1 MDNQWL
7 LYGISSVVLII
18 LIRRTILSGNIVLS
32 CLLGA
37 ILLIQ
42 VVGVALC
49 AQQKKKNEHTKELPS
64 SKVHQKKVVFS
75 YSKSNFFKPLT
86 MPFSVFLV
94 EIKVAFSFSSSRAL
108 PMAIP

>member
-1 MDNQWL
+1 MHFSRKHPILNIENKGVNKMDNQWL

-49 AQQKKKNEHTKELPS
+49 AQQKKKMNIQRTT
-64 SKVHQKKVVFS
+64 
-75 YSKSNFFKPLT
+75 FF
-86 MPFSVFLV
+86 
-94 EIKVAFSFSSSRAL
+94 
-108 PMAIP
+108 

>member
-18 LIRRTILSGNIVLS
+18 LIRRTILSGNIALS

-64 SKVHQKKVVFS
+64 SKVHQ
-75 YSKSNFFKPLT
+75 
-86 MPFSVFLV
+86 
-94 EIKVAFSFSSSRAL
+94 
-108 PMAIP
+108 

>member
-7 LYGISSVVLII
+7 LYG
-18 LIRRTILSGNIVLS
+18 ILSGNIVLS

-64 SKVHQKKVVFS
+64 SKVHQ
-75 YSKSNFFKPLT
+75 
-86 MPFSVFLV
+86 
-94 EIKVAFSFSSSRAL
+94 
-108 PMAIP
+108 

>member
-49 AQQKKKNEHTKELPS
+49 AQQKNEHTKELPS
-64 SKVHQKKVVFS
+64 SKVHQ
-75 YSKSNFFKPLT
+75 
-86 MPFSVFLV
+86 
-94 EIKVAFSFSSSRAL
+94 
-108 PMAIP
+108 

>member
-49 AQQKKKNEHTKELPS
+49 AQQKKKNEHTKNYLLL
-64 SKVHQKKVVFS
+64 K
-75 YSKSNFFKPLT
+75 YIN
-86 MPFSVFLV
+86 
-94 EIKVAFSFSSSRAL
+94 RRR
-108 PMAIP
+108 

>member
-18 LIRRTILSGNIVLS
+18 LIRRTIVLS

-64 SKVHQKKVVFS
+64 SKVHQ
-75 YSKSNFFKPLT
+75 
-86 MPFSVFLV
+86 
-94 EIKVAFSFSSSRAL
+94 
-108 PMAIP
+108 

>member
-49 AQQKKKNEHTKELPS
+49 TAEKKNEHTKNYLLL
-64 SKVHQKKVVFS
+64 K
-75 YSKSNFFKPLT
+75 YIN
-86 MPFSVFLV
+86 
-94 EIKVAFSFSSSRAL
+94 RRR
-108 PMAIP
+108 

>member
-49 AQQKKKNEHTKELPS
+49 AQQKKKN
-64 SKVHQKKVVFS
+64 
-75 YSKSNFFKPLT
+75 
-86 MPFSVFLV
+86 
-94 EIKVAFSFSSSRAL
+94 
-108 PMAIP
+108 

>member
-49 AQQKKKNEHTKELPS
+49 AQQKRNEHTKELPS
-64 SKVHQKKVVFS
+64 SKVHQ
-75 YSKSNFFKPLT
+75 
-86 MPFSVFLV
+86 
-94 EIKVAFSFSSSRAL
+94 
-108 PMAIP
+108 

>member
-49 AQQKKKNEHTKELPS
+49 ALQKKKNEHTKELPS
-64 SKVHQKKVVFS
+64 SKVHQ
-75 YSKSNFFKPLT
+75 
-86 MPFSVFLV
+86 
-94 EIKVAFSFSSSRAL
+94 
-108 PMAIP
+108 